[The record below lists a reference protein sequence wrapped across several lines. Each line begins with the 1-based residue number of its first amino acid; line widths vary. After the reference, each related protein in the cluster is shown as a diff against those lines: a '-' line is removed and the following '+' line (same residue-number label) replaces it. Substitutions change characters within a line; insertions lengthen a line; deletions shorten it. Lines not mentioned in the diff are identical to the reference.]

1 MNYGWTQ
8 MEAERAFRRAN
19 AERRRAAV
27 ARRLRRYPA
36 SCGRLPVHDVPPV
49 SAGRGGIRDIPLD
62 RVVGTVEP
70 NRAHQF
76 DSEFRPSPTTRER
89 WLRVWMALN
98 RGAALPP
105 ITVVKVGDSYAIRD
119 GHHRV
124 SVARANGLDSIRALV
139 VA

>member
-19 AERRRAAV
+19 AERRRAGI
-27 ARRLRRYPA
+27 ARRLRRVP
-36 SCGRLPVHDVPPV
+36 SECGRLAVHDALPTSVDRP
-49 SAGRGGIRDIPLD
+49 GIREIPLE
-62 RVVGTVEP
+62 RIVGTVEP

-76 DSEFRPSPTTRER
+76 DREFRPSPKTRDR

-98 RGAALPP
+98 GGAALPP

-124 SVARANGLDSIRALV
+124 SVARANGIDSIRALV